1 MSTTHAEFSS
11 EEKSRMDLLT
21 KKNFKKLMPLLV
33 IVYIISFVDRTNIG
47 MAKEALQAGIGLRPR
62 CRSVLPLLCRARDPL
77 EPDHA
82 QNGCSLLDRP
92 NHGHL
97 GHYFDAYGDRLE

>member
-47 MAKEALQAGIGLRPR
+47 MAKEALQADIGL
-62 CRSVLPLLCRARDPL
+62 SA
-77 EPDHA
+77 A
-82 QNGCSLLDRP
+82 
-92 NHGHL
+92 
-97 GHYFDAYGDRLE
+97 AYGLGAGLFFLCYAVL